1 MLDLKENRE
10 IIYLNK
16 KIKESNEMNKLIFSV
31 LIVIIL
37 TGCNGFPTDTL
48 SQPEGKVI
56 MNGEQ
61 YSMIQSNYQW
71 KEDNVEIS
79 TKSSTDINELAELFE
94 TIEVEKDGT
103 LKFEIDKN
111 PTSITV
117 AKQNEDGTTDIV
129 EMKDN
134 EITMP
139 SESGYY
145 IYQLITVWSKGKQ
158 TFVFDVNVE

>member
-117 AKQNEDGTTDIV
+117 AKLNEDGTTDIV

-158 TFVFDVNVE
+158 TLVFDVNVE

>member
-1 MLDLKENRE
+1 MKSEVN
-10 IIYLNK
+10 
-16 KIKESNEMNKLIFSV
+16 NEMNKLILAI

-37 TGCNGFPTDTL
+37 TGCNKSLNDPIT
-48 SQPEGKVI
+48 QPEGKVI
-56 MNGEQ
+56 VNGEQ
-61 YSMIQSNYQW
+61 YTMIQSNYEW
-71 KEDNVEIS
+71 KENKVEIRAL
-79 TKSSTDINELAELFE
+79 SSPDINELAELFD
-94 TIEVEKDGT
+94 TIEVKKGNT

-111 PTSITV
+111 PSSITV
-117 AKQNEDGTTDIV
+117 AKLNEDGTTDLV

-145 IYQLITVWSKGKQ
+145 IYQLKTIWSEGKQ

>member
-1 MLDLKENRE
+1 
-10 IIYLNK
+10 
-16 KIKESNEMNKLIFSV
+16 MNKLIFSV

-117 AKQNEDGTTDIV
+117 AKLNEDGTTDIV

>member
-1 MLDLKENRE
+1 M
-10 IIYLNK
+10 
-16 KIKESNEMNKLIFSV
+16 SKLILSI

-37 TGCNGFPTDTL
+37 TGCNKSQNDSL

-61 YSMIQSNYQW
+61 YTMILSDYEQ
-71 KEDNVEIS
+71 KGDKVEIS
-79 TKSSTDINELAELFE
+79 LKHSSDINDIAGIFDTL
-94 TIEVEKDGT
+94 EVEKGT
-103 LKFEIDKN
+103 IFKVEIDKN
-111 PTSITV
+111 PSSITV
-117 AKQNEDGTTDIV
+117 SKRNEDGTTDLV

-145 IYQLITVWSKGKQ
+145 IYQLKTIWSEGKQ
-158 TFVFDVNVE
+158 TFVFDVSVE

>member
-1 MLDLKENRE
+1 
-10 IIYLNK
+10 
-16 KIKESNEMNKLIFSV
+16 MNKLILSI

-37 TGCNGFPTDTL
+37 TGCNGPTDPL

-56 MNGEQ
+56 VNGEQ
-61 YSMIQSNYQW
+61 YTMIQSDYEW
-71 KEDNVEIS
+71 KEEKMEFSMMN
-79 TKSSTDINELAELFE
+79 STDINEIAKIFDTLD
-94 TIEVEKDGT
+94 VEKGAT
-103 LKFEIDKN
+103 FKFEIDKN
-111 PTSITV
+111 SSSITV
-117 AKQNEDGTTDIV
+117 SKLNEDGTTDLV

-145 IYQLITVWSKGKQ
+145 IYQLKTIWSEGKQ

>member
-1 MLDLKENRE
+1 
-10 IIYLNK
+10 
-16 KIKESNEMNKLIFSV
+16 MNKLILSI

-37 TGCNGFPTDTL
+37 TGCNKSPNNPL

-56 MNGEQ
+56 VNGEQ
-61 YSMIQSNYQW
+61 YTMILSDYEQ
-71 KEDNVEIS
+71 KEDKVEFSRKHSSDIS
-79 TKSSTDINELAELFE
+79 EIAELFD
-94 TIEVEKDGT
+94 TLEVEKST
-103 LKFEIDKN
+103 IIKFEIDKN
-111 PTSITV
+111 PSSITV
-117 AKQNEDGTTDIV
+117 AKLNEDGTTDLV

-145 IYQLITVWSKGKQ
+145 IYQLKTIWSEGKQ

>member
-1 MLDLKENRE
+1 M
-10 IIYLNK
+10 
-16 KIKESNEMNKLIFSV
+16 SKLILSI

-37 TGCNGFPTDTL
+37 TGCNKSQNDSL

-61 YSMIQSNYQW
+61 YTMILSDYEQ
-71 KEDNVEIS
+71 KGDKVEIS
-79 TKSSTDINELAELFE
+79 LKHSSDINDIVDLFD
-94 TIEVEKDGT
+94 TIEVEKGAI
-103 LKFEIDKN
+103 LKFEIEKN
-111 PTSITV
+111 PSSITV
-117 AKQNEDGTTDIV
+117 VKLNEDGTTDLV

-145 IYQLITVWSKGKQ
+145 IYQLKTIWSEGKQ

>member
-1 MLDLKENRE
+1 
-10 IIYLNK
+10 
-16 KIKESNEMNKLIFSV
+16 MNKLILSI

-37 TGCNGFPTDTL
+37 TGCNVFPTDTL

-61 YSMIQSNYQW
+61 YKMIQSDYQW

-79 TKSSTDINELAELFE
+79 TKSSADINELAELFE
-94 TIEVEKDGT
+94 TIEVEKDDT

-111 PTSITV
+111 PTSIKV
-117 AKQNEDGTTDIV
+117 AKLNEDGTTDIV

-134 EITMP
+134 EIKMP

-145 IYQLITVWSKGKQ
+145 IYQLITIWSKGKQ

>member
-1 MLDLKENRE
+1 MK
-10 IIYLNK
+10 LNE
-16 KIKESNEMNKLIFSV
+16 KIKESNEMNKLILSI

-37 TGCNGFPTDTL
+37 TGCNVFPTDTL

-61 YSMIQSNYQW
+61 YTMIQSDYQW

-79 TKSSTDINELAELFE
+79 TKSSADINELAELFE
-94 TIEVEKDGT
+94 TIEVEKDDT

-111 PTSITV
+111 PTSIKV
-117 AKQNEDGTTDIV
+117 AKLNEDGTTDIV

-134 EITMP
+134 EIKMP

-145 IYQLITVWSKGKQ
+145 IYQLITIWSKGKQ

>member
-117 AKQNEDGTTDIV
+117 AKLNEDGTTDIV

>member
-1 MLDLKENRE
+1 M
-10 IIYLNK
+10 
-16 KIKESNEMNKLIFSV
+16 SKLILSI

-37 TGCNGFPTDTL
+37 TGCNKSQNDSL

-61 YSMIQSNYQW
+61 YTMILSDYEQEGD
-71 KEDNVEIS
+71 KVEIS
-79 TKSSTDINELAELFE
+79 LKHSSNINDIAEIFDTL
-94 TIEVEKDGT
+94 EVEKGT
-103 LKFEIDKN
+103 IFKVEIDKN
-111 PTSITV
+111 PSSITV
-117 AKQNEDGTTDIV
+117 SKRNEDGTTDLV

-145 IYQLITVWSKGKQ
+145 IYQLKTIWSEGKQ
-158 TFVFDVNVE
+158 TFVFDVSVE